1 MVGLGDFCFAD
12 GCDDLIVN
20 IQNTTNKD
28 LYIRYQSS
36 TDYNNK
42 PILLGQHNSLG
53 PFQVNY
59 KGGYENH
66 VYFKLTT
73 STRKHMIW
81 SYDTL
86 SEDKISYTEIDK
98 YSTETNTAG
107 PILLVDPTINTWNEY
122 GTTFIRLFNYLGH
135 STNSL
140 DYKISYKDIYRGNC
154 AKEKPGSVTIEISP
168 ISDDE

>member
-1 MVGLGDFCFAD
+1 LGDVCFAD

-28 LYIRYQSS
+28 LYIQYQSS
-36 TDYNNK
+36 TDYSKK
-42 PILLGQHNSLG
+42 PLFLGNHNTLG
-53 PFQVNY
+53 PFQVSY
-59 KGGYENH
+59 KGGYEDH
-66 VYFKLTT
+66 VYFQLTT
-73 STRKHMIW
+73 STLKHMIW

-86 SEDKISYTEIDK
+86 SEDKIIYTEIDK
-98 YSTETNTAG
+98 YHTETSAAG
-107 PILLVDPTINTWNEY
+107 PISLLDPTINTSYSY
-122 GTTFIRLFNYLGH
+122 GTTFTRPFNYLRH

-154 AKEKPGSVTIEISP
+154 AKAKPGSITIEISA